1 VTDTTADKVTEE
13 WLLAQKETTRR
24 TYKSYWKY
32 FLRFTGLT
40 GDQILESRKADR
52 EYAWE
57 KKVLELKGWL
67 IKEGLSETSA
77 SVATAVVRGFFA
89 YHRVTLEFRRSE
101 SAKLAEAKS
110 KYEDYRF
117 SLEDLKKMYDVSDLE
132 ERYIITAGKSFGLRA
147 GDFLKLTRGDLE
159 AYLDRSV
166 PIGIGAYATQKE
178 GVNAYPF
185 IDSDALPVIKLMI
198 EKMDREGRREP
209 TDRILT
215 FKKGIQQTRVIQ
227 RVVKQAGINIGNK
240 RVRFHCLRKFLIDR
254 LSSFMS
260 ESKWKQIVGKAIS
273 EGAYVSPDSLRDD
286 YARAMNE
293 TCFSKLAPQND
304 MEKISKKQAVLAIA
318 GTIGITE
325 RDITSM
331 FRRRTFKPRNLDE
344 EIKLIEEII
353 KARRKEGENPNN
365 SENDCPDGEHC
376 ERFEQ
381 IKEGELLTYLRNG
394 WQIVHRLAKDE
405 VIVKR

>member
-1 VTDTTADKVTEE
+1 VTNTSTDKVTEE
-13 WLLAQKETTRR
+13 WLNAQKETTRR

-32 FLRFTGLT
+32 FLRYTGLT

-57 KKVLELKGWL
+57 KKVLEFKSWL

-77 SVATAVVRGFFA
+77 SIATAVVRGFFA

-101 SAKLAEAKS
+101 SAKLAEGKP

-132 ERYIITAGKSFGLRA
+132 ERYIITTGKSFGLRA
-147 GDFLKLTRGDLE
+147 GDFLKLTQGDLE
-159 AYLDRSV
+159 AYLDRPV

-198 EKMDREGRREP
+198 EKMDREGRRKP
-209 TDRILT
+209 MDRILT
-215 FKKGIQQTRVIQ
+215 FKKGIQLTRVIQ
-227 RVVKQAGINIGNK
+227 RVVKKAGINIGNK

-260 ESKWKQIVGKAIS
+260 ESKWKQIVGKTIS

-286 YARAMNE
+286 YTRAMTE
-293 TCFSKLAPQND
+293 TCFTTTLEGDVATLARIEALKALAQTMGLD
-304 MEKISKKQAVLAIA
+304 KQVSIIVKRKTLKRTTDDVI
-318 GTIGITE
+318 
-325 RDITSM
+325 RD
-331 FRRRTFKPRNLDE
+331 LE
-344 EIKLIEEII
+344 KLISQ
-353 KARRKEGENPNN
+353 KQQRTQTNDDCEN
-365 SENDCPDGEHC
+365 GEHC
-376 ERFEQ
+376 PPKFKQ
-381 IKEGELLTYLRNG
+381 IPEANLLQYLRQG
-394 WQIVHRLAKDE
+394 WQIVKEVNNGKE
-405 VIVKR
+405 VIVRKQ

>member
-1 VTDTTADKVTEE
+1 M
-13 WLLAQKETTRR
+13 
-24 TYKSYWKY
+24 
-32 FLRFTGLT
+32 RFTGLT
-40 GDQILESRKADR
+40 GDRILEDRRADR

-57 KKVLELKGWL
+57 KKVLEFKGWL
-67 IKEGLSETSA
+67 INEGLSETSA

-117 SLEDLKKMYDVSDLE
+117 SLEDLKKMYDVSDLD

-159 AYLDRSV
+159 AYVDRPV
-166 PIGIGAYATQKE
+166 PISIGAYATQKE

-198 EKMDREGRREP
+198 EKMYREGRRKP

-215 FKKGIQQTRVIQ
+215 FKKGIQLTRVVQ

-260 ESKWKQIVGKAIS
+260 KSKWKQIAGKTIS

-286 YARAMNE
+286 YTRAMKE
-293 TCFSKLAPQND
+293 TCFSKIVDEGD

-318 GTIGITE
+318 GTMGITE
-325 RDITSM
+325 KDITSM
-331 FRRRTFKPRNLDE
+331 FRRRTFKPKNLDE
-344 EIKLIEEII
+344 EIRLIEEII
-353 KARRKEGENPNN
+353 KERRRKGENQND

-376 ERFEQ
+376 KRFER

-394 WQIVHRLAKDE
+394 WQIVHKLETGE
-405 VIVKR
+405 VIVMAKT